1 MQNADIGLGGTR
13 PQPHETAY
21 NDDRMEVEAYLRQ
34 RMGLPPSEP
43 KPDESETLQRFL
55 DALERGEVVLGDDDD
70 DDDGQWNDMDDGD
83 EAEEEDVDDDERGPT
98 PGDGTRTM

>member
-1 MQNADIGLGGTR
+1 M
-13 PQPHETAY
+13 QPHETAY

-55 DALERGEVVLGDDDD
+55 DALERGDVVLGDGDD
-70 DDDGQWNDMDDGD
+70 DDDGQWNEMDDGEEEED
-83 EAEEEDVDDDERGPT
+83 EAEDARGPT
-98 PGDGTRTM
+98 PGDGSRTM